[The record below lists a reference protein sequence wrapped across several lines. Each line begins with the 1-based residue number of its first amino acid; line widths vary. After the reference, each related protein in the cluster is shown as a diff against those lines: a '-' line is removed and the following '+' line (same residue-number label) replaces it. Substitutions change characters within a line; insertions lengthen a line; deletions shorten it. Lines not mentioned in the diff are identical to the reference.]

1 VHRLGS
7 IPQPD
12 LFALYAAADVVVV
25 PSVWPEPLSRVFFEA
40 MALGRPVVATA
51 VGGSPEQVE
60 DGVTGLLV
68 PKRDPA
74 ALAGAVSDLLL
85 DPERKKKMGEAAR
98 RRLATVF
105 DEERLVTALLAV
117 YREAGAKP

>member
-1 VHRLGS
+1 
-7 IPQPD
+7 
-12 LFALYAAADVVVV
+12 
-25 PSVWPEPLSRVFFEA
+25 